1 MGKLV
6 LSKSGL
12 QKQRENMRL
21 YERVLPSLE
30 LKRMQLTSELKR
42 ARQALV
48 DVQAETEKRLR
59 EVSLQ
64 LPMLADGETDL
75 AGLVQV
81 ESVDIQEENVVG
93 VRLPRLVG
101 IQCRITDYAMLARP
115 HWVDMLVAQLERMVT
130 QKALVQ
136 VTADRVRLLEVASR
150 KVTQRTNLFE
160 KILIPRA
167 KDNIRKIRIYLAD
180 ADRASVVRSKITKR
194 IRRKQAQALLGA
206 TT

>member
-30 LKRMQLTSELKR
+30 LKRMQLTAELKR
-42 ARQALV
+42 ARQALA
-48 DVQAETEKRLR
+48 DVQSETERRLQR
-59 EVSLQ
+59 VSEQ
-64 LPMLADGETDL
+64 LPMLADGEIDL
-75 AGLVQV
+75 AGLVHV
-81 ESVDIQEENVVG
+81 ESIDIREENVVG
-93 VRLPRLVG
+93 VKLPSLVAVRCG
-101 IQCRITDYAMLARP
+101 VSGYAMLARP
-115 HWVDMLVAQLERMVT
+115 HWVDTVAEELKRMVA

-136 VTADRVRLLEVASR
+136 VTAERVRLLEAAAR

-167 KDNIRKIRIYLAD
+167 QGNIRKIRIYLAD

-194 IRRKQAQALLGA
+194 IRQKQAQALLGA
-206 TT
+206 TP